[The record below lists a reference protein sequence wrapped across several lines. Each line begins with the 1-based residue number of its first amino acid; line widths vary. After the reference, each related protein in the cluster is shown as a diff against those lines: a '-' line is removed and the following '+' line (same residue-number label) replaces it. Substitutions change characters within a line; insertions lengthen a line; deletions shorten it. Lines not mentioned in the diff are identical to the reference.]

1 MYLHTQ
7 YRKAKETS
15 TQCLVLGDSSL
26 KFLSLKLLL
35 LTFSAA
41 CGRSPLIARASG
53 QQRPQRRQ
61 SAPGSIVSGER
72 REREAK
78 SGGGWG
84 GGRPSEGGHDMVGF
98 SKWA

>member
-15 TQCLVLGDSSL
+15 TQYLVLGDSSL
-26 KFLSLKLLL
+26 KFLREESSDSQSKW
-35 LTFSAA
+35 AA
-41 CGRSPLIARASG
+41 AAA
-53 QQRPQRRQ
+53 
-61 SAPGSIVSGER
+61 APPVGAWQYCWSGER
-72 REREAK
+72 RERDAK